1 MKLVIALA
9 IMFTAL
15 FSHAD
20 YVDKSAFEKDTSRWK
35 ALVFLS
41 EACPCSRS
49 HITHLNELQEKYP
62 ELKIFGVISEPP
74 KNAEEKQDV
83 DKYFKGTTFKFP
95 IIADEK
101 QVLVG
106 QYGALKTPHLTLFE
120 KNAKGAYE
128 VVYQGGV
135 TNQRDFEKSSVKYFA
150 ENMEQLTQGKVVK
163 YKNGQSLGCY
173 IRRL

>member
-1 MKLVIALA
+1 MKLAVALA
-9 IMFTAL
+9 ILFTSL
-15 FSHAD
+15 CSRAD
-20 YVDKSAFEKDTSRWK
+20 YVDISAFEKDTSRWK

-49 HITHLNELQEKYP
+49 HINHLNELQEKYP

-74 KNAEEKQDV
+74 KNEEEKKDV
-83 DKYFKGTTFKFP
+83 DKYFKGTAFKFP
-95 IIADEK
+95 ILADDK

-106 QYGALKTPHLTLFE
+106 RYGALKTPHLTLFE
-120 KNAKGAYE
+120 KKAKGTYE
-128 VVYQGGV
+128 VIYQGGV
-135 TNQRDFEKSSVKYFA
+135 TNQRDFEKSNVKYFA
-150 ENMEQLTQGKVVK
+150 ENMEQLTHGKVVK